1 MVKKIWQHP
10 CLEKSY
16 LELTE
21 HLVRHYGLS
30 FCVFA
35 GAINPKPRI
44 AKAISPPPDTFS
56 PEMLLSPEQASEILG
71 LSLATLANWRWLGT
85 PYLPYKKIGRLVRYQ
100 AGDLNAFIERQ
111 KRQNTSQR
119 PQQQGDNDA

>member
-1 MVKKIWQHP
+1 MVRKREQLSS
-10 CLEKSY
+10 LEKSY
-16 LELTE
+16 VELSE
-21 HLVRHYGLS
+21 HLVRQYGLS
-30 FCVFA
+30 LGVLLGTA
-35 GAINPKPRI
+35 KPKPQTAR
-44 AKAISPPPDTFS
+44 AAVTPPLTYS

-100 AGDLNAFIERQ
+100 AGDLTAFVERQ

-119 PQQQGDNDA
+119 AQQQGVHDA

>member
-1 MVKKIWQHP
+1 MANSKTSTEISAAYIK
-10 CLEKSY
+10 
-16 LELTE
+16 LTE
-21 HLVRHYGLS
+21 HLVRQYGLS
-30 FCVFA
+30 LGVLM
-35 GAINPKPRI
+35 GPTKRKPQT
-44 AKAISPPPDTFS
+44 AKAVMPSPLTFS
-56 PEMLLSPEQASEILG
+56 PETLLSSEQASEILG